1 MIIGSGSH
9 QYDVIDLWGKLPEG
23 KKFGTTHGVVEDAA
37 GRIYIHHTGAESTY
51 IFEPDGTFIS
61 AWGAAY
67 TGNAHGM
74 FLNKEADGE
83 FLYLAPTGMGILAK
97 CTLDGEEIMR
107 LGTPPRPDIYT
118 TDKRYV
124 PTEST
129 VASNGDIYVTDGYGQ
144 HWVHR
149 YTKDGE
155 YVSSFGNPGGTGDGE
170 LRNPHGIMIDTR
182 SGSELIL
189 VADRANNRLQ
199 YFTLEGEYVKQVH
212 HDLRL
217 PCTTVQWRDEIY
229 VPDLQ
234 SRLSVFDKDDKL
246 ILHLGDRPD
255 CWTKE
260 GWPNIPREDWVV
272 GAFSSPHDMHVDAA
286 GNIYVAEWLSNGT
299 GKCTKLVRKS

>member
-1 MIIGSGSH
+1 MPVG
-9 QYDVIDLWGKLPEG
+9 
-23 KKFGTTHGVVEDAA
+23 
-37 GRIYIHHTGAESTY
+37 
-51 IFEPDGTFIS
+51 
-61 AWGAAY
+61 
-67 TGNAHGM
+67 
-74 FLNKEADGE
+74 
-83 FLYLAPTGMGILAK
+83 AK
-97 CTLDGEEIMR
+97 CTLDGEEVMR

-118 TDKRYV
+118 AEKRFV
-124 PTEST
+124 PTESA

-155 YVSSFGNPGGTGDGE
+155 YVSSFGNPGGTEDGR

-182 SGSELIL
+182 SGTEYVLIS
-189 VADRANNRLQ
+189 DRANNRLQ

-234 SRLSVFDKDDKL
+234 SRLTVFDKDDNL

-255 CWTKE
+255 CWKKE
-260 GWPNIPREDWVV
+260 GWPNIPKEDWVV
-272 GAFSSPHDMHVDAA
+272 GAFSSPHDMHVDSA

-299 GKCTKLVRKS
+299 GKCTKLIRQG